1 MTKTLKAPARSS
13 VHDVGIQE
21 TDIQIA
27 GEIDI
32 PDCFFNRLSCGITL
46 VDDLVGNFVPGTVA
60 TVSAPR
66 GVGKTTLLLQLAQG
80 FQRATTSVKALYVS
94 GEEHVAQLAYSC
106 QRLGTT
112 DVAVCNKSKV
122 ENILPLM
129 GKFNVIIIDSLA
141 AMTTDENIPKFDTEV
156 WATGQFYKRA
166 KETNTIVFIIL
177 HCTKEGKSK
186 GNSSIEHMVDA
197 VIGISKMNEEDFGPG
212 ARNIEIDKNRFG
224 STGNVSLRMTRSGW
238 DFENP
243 IDDSQA
249 NNKDKS
255 AMGAGGGQRAE
266 KKAREMNNLVEFMK
280 SKGSIKEVELA
291 GWSALPSDPS
301 GFDRTV
307 RLLKGLVKM
316 GKVAKVGDAFS
327 VVP

>member
-32 PDCFFNRLSCGITL
+32 PDCFFNRMASGIP
-46 VDDLVGNFVPGTVA
+46 VIDDLLGNFVPGSVFTVA
-60 TVSAPR
+60 APR
-66 GVGKTTLLLQLAQG
+66 GVGKTTLLLQLSQA
-80 FQRATTSVKALYVS
+80 FQNATTGCRALYIS

-122 ENILPLM
+122 ENILPLF
-129 GKFNVIIIDSLA
+129 GKFRVVIIDSLA

-166 KETNTIVFIIL
+166 KETNTIVFIIT

-197 VIGISKMNEEDFGPG
+197 CMNISKMDEEAFGPG
-212 ARNIEIDKNRFG
+212 ARNIEVDKNRFG
-224 STGNVSLRMTRSGW
+224 STGNISLRMTRSGW
-238 DFENP
+238 DFEDP
-243 IDDSQA
+243 IDASEA
-249 NNKDKS
+249 NNKDKQTGM
-255 AMGAGGGQRAE
+255 AGGQRAE
-266 KKAREMNNLVEFMK
+266 KKAKEMQNLVDFMK
-280 SKGSIKEVELA
+280 SRGSIKEVDLT
-291 GWSALPSDPS
+291 GWSGLPSDPT

-307 RLLKGLVKM
+307 RLLKGLCKM
-316 GKVAKVGDAFS
+316 GKVAKVGDTFS
-327 VVP
+327 IVP

>member
-13 VHDVGIQE
+13 VHDVGITE

-32 PDCFFNRLSCGITL
+32 PDCFYNRLSSGIQL
-46 VDDLVGNFVPGTVA
+46 MDDLVGNFVPGSVF

-80 FQRATTSVKALYVS
+80 FQKATTNIRTLYIS
-94 GEEHVAQLAYSC
+94 GEEHVSQLAFSC

-122 ENILPLM
+122 ENILPLF
-129 GKFNVIIIDSLA
+129 GKFGVVIIDSLA

-166 KETNTIVFIIL
+166 KETGTICFIIF

-197 VIGISKMNEEDFGPG
+197 CVSITKMNEEDFGPG
-212 ARNIEIDKNRFG
+212 ARNVEIDKNRFG
-224 STGNVSLRMTRSGW
+224 STGNISLRMTRSGW
-238 DFENP
+238 DFDSP

-255 AMGAGGGQRAE
+255 AMGNGGQRAE
-266 KKAREMNNLVEFMK
+266 KKAREMQNLIDFMK
-280 SKGSIKEVELA
+280 ERGSIKEVDLT
-291 GWSALPSDPS
+291 GWSKLPSDPT

-316 GKVAKVGDAFS
+316 GKIAKVGDQFS